1 MRNWLLVG
9 TLAMLLSAGAFADV
23 RESGAENGPPVY
35 FGAGAMVSAERSLY
49 LGGDDRFVFLP
60 LVVAQLG
67 PVYLRGPSLG
77 LYVYARDGLTVAT
90 GISLDLRD
98 TDRGDSPQLAD
109 MAALERAVLG
119 ELKAS
124 FDGEWG
130 DVSLSL
136 AADMSG
142 AHDGWIARLA
152 WQESHPV
159 GRLEVEP
166 EVGIEWQ
173 SAEVNRYYYGV
184 GAADVTATRPL
195 YRPDAGL
202 GFDLGVTLA
211 YPFAERHTLR
221 LQAAMEFVSDEVSRS
236 PIVAREIVGRIS
248 AGYVFR
254 F

>member
-1 MRNWLLVG
+1 
-9 TLAMLLSAGAFADV
+9 MLLSVGAFADDRV
-23 RESGAENGPPVY
+23 GDAEDGPPVY
-35 FGAGAMVSAERSLY
+35 VAAGGMAFAERSLY
-49 LGGDDRFVFLP
+49 VGGDDRVTLLP
-60 LVVAQLG
+60 LVIAQLG

-77 LYVYARDGLTVAT
+77 LYVYARDALTVAT
-90 GISLDLRD
+90 GVSLDLRD

-109 MAALERAVLG
+109 MAELDRAVLG
-119 ELKAS
+119 EIEAS
-124 FDGEWG
+124 FEADWG

-136 AADMSG
+136 AADISG

-152 WQESHPV
+152 WRNSLAA
-159 GRLEVEP
+159 GRFEVEP

-173 SAEVNRYYYGV
+173 GAKVNRYYYGV
-184 GAADVTATRPL
+184 GVADVTATRPL

-202 GFDLGVTLA
+202 GFDLGVTVA

-221 LQAAMEFVSDEVSRS
+221 LEAAMEFVSDEVSDS
-236 PIVAREIVGRIS
+236 PIVARDSVGRIS

>member
-1 MRNWLLVG
+1 MLTRTLIGALAVLLPC
-9 TLAMLLSAGAFADV
+9 AAFADD
-23 RESGAENGPPVY
+23 RKGGDDSGPPVY
-35 FGAGAMVSAERSLY
+35 FAAGGMGFVERSLY
-49 LGGDDRFVFLP
+49 LGGDDRVTLLP
-60 LVVAQLG
+60 LVIAQLG

-77 LYVYARDGLTVAT
+77 LYVYARERLTVAT

-109 MAALERAVLG
+109 MAELERAVLG

-124 FDGEWG
+124 FDADWG
-130 DVSLSL
+130 DVSLSF
-136 AADMSG
+136 ATDISG

-152 WQESHPV
+152 WHESHPV
-159 GRLEVEP
+159 GRFEVKP

-173 SAEVNRYYYGV
+173 DARVNRYYYGV
-184 GAADVTATRPL
+184 GAANVTATRPL

-202 GFDLGVTLA
+202 SFDLGVTVA

-221 LQAAMEFVSDEVSRS
+221 LEAAMEFVSDEVSDS
-236 PIVAREIVGRIS
+236 PIVARDSVGRIS